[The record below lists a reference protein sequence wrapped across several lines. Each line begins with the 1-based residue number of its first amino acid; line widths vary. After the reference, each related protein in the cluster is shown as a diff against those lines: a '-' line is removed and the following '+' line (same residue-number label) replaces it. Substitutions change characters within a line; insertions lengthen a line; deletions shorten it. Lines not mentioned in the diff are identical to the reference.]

1 MYTEDVIMILNL
13 DTLPALNMKRPLVYL
28 VNWIL
33 SRIKDWSGSIFLDDD
48 LIKFVNILSNQGRR
62 VIITG

>member
-33 SRIKDWSGSIFLDDD
+33 SRIKDWSGSVFLDDD
-48 LIKFVNILSNQGRR
+48 LIKFVHILSN
-62 VIITG
+62 